1 MLVRD
6 LMSKPVF
13 TIREDKHLRAVEEI
27 MKWAHIRH
35 VPVVDAGGRLV
46 GIISHRDL
54 LAAAVSTL
62 ATKISQ
68 VERGQHLAA
77 IEARSLMHKP
87 AATIGPGEA
96 VQRAAH
102 LMREYKFGCLPVVD
116 DDRLVGIITEADL
129 LGIVER
135 LPDTALTELRGK

>member
-1 MLVRD
+1 
-6 LMSKPVF
+6 MSKRVF
-13 TIREDKHLRAVEEI
+13 TIREDKHLRAVDEI

-35 VPVVDAGGRLV
+35 VPVVDAGGQLV

-62 ATKISQ
+62 ASNVSQ
-68 VERGQHLAA
+68 ADRAQHLATG
-77 IEARSLMHKP
+77 EVRNLMHKP
-87 AATIGPGEA
+87 AATIGPGEP

-102 LMREYKFGCLPVVD
+102 LMRLHKIGCLPVLD
-116 DDRLVGIITEADL
+116 GEKLVGIITEADL

-135 LPDTALTELRGK
+135 LSDQAIAQP

>member
-1 MLVRD
+1 MVVRD
-6 LMSKPVF
+6 VMSTPVF

-54 LAAAVSTL
+54 LAAAVSSL
-62 ATKISQ
+62 AIKISQ
-68 VERGQHLAA
+68 VERAQHLAA
-77 IEARSLMHKP
+77 GAVGQLMRKP
-87 AATIGPGEA
+87 AGTIGPDET

-102 LMREYKFGCLPVVD
+102 VMRQNKIGCLPVLD
-116 DDRLVGIITEADL
+116 GGMLVGIITEADL

-135 LPDTALTELRGK
+135 LSDEAIAGL